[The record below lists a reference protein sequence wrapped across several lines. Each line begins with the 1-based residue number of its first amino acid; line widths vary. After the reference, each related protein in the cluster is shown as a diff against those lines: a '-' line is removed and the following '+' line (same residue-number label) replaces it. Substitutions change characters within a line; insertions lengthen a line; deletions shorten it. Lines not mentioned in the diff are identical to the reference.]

1 MWLLSFF
8 ESSFTLMNSVLWS
21 SILFLFSSY
30 FSLFLFSYLMFFLL
44 VSLHSFGRRDIF
56 SPFFPFTM
64 ETIHVVV
71 CGLDTDEVQAALDGP
86 LTQSHYAWKKSYSFA
101 ITVGTA
107 VDFVHEDVFS
117 KVCSVI
123 VLCSGCTPPPSL
135 DYYYNISTVAVP
147 DCPKDCV
154 DQLGDAEF
162 FYGVVDIKD
171 LRMKVLSLALAPSH
185 VIYDQLLQYFTP
197 VGELAAQRAFWIL
210 DKDCD
215 GLLKV
220 EDIIMWRRLVEKRDF
235 EVGHVDH
242 FFFDHLLP
250 FLEEDSG
257 KSTRSLDSEESERIP
272 PKLQD
277 GITSLQFLSY
287 LLALLKRGDLLEV
300 WATLHAVGTHPNGL
314 PYSWSDVHSVQSP
327 YRLGNTYLSPYG
339 ITFLKNVFKRALLC
353 NSSRSGS
360 FSTGT
365 PSSTTVWSFTPGCP
379 WTAIVGLPTENI
391 SLDGFIEAWKYMALE
406 QPDTVIIY
414 ARFWGYKGSP
424 IQLFVRR
431 NARAS
436 RIVSEVVPNCIQV
449 LVVGGK
455 GMGRRSLVTALVGEL
470 PNSEGYGET
479 SQPSS
484 TNPFGNKED
493 ENLLF
498 VRTSTRVL
506 PHFSGQSS
514 SEPLTYVFTV
524 LYPTMATSILRN
536 ELLNRT
542 IDVVLLCFDH
552 TQPRKSIALIT
563 STLQQ
568 VKALGTCKRMPFVI
582 VGTKADLLEE
592 KSYSLPVTE
601 ELKKFSIF
609 CKNERLLWPPIIFNS
624 YASPSENTV
633 RVDVM
638 MEFLYHVVRDPDI
651 AVACPKATTLRTVRR
666 AGILTLL
673 SWVTWHSCRRAAKA
687 LLQHFSLTDTN
698 SYYQF

>member
-1 MWLLSFF
+1 
-8 ESSFTLMNSVLWS
+8 
-21 SILFLFSSY
+21 
-30 FSLFLFSYLMFFLL
+30 
-44 VSLHSFGRRDIF
+44 
-56 SPFFPFTM
+56 M

-71 CGLDTDEVQAALDGP
+71 CGLDTAEVQAVLEGP

-123 VLCSGCTPPPSL
+123 VLCEGCTPPPSL
-135 DYYYNISTVAVP
+135 DYYYNISTVAVSE
-147 DCPKDCV
+147 CPKDCV

-162 FYGVVDIKD
+162 FYGVVDLNE
-171 LRMKVLSLALAPSH
+171 LRMRVLSLALAPTH

-197 VGELAAQRAFWIL
+197 VGELAAQRAFWLL

-220 EDIIMWRRLVEKRDF
+220 EDIVMWRRLVEKRDF
-235 EVGHVDH
+235 ELVHVDH

-250 FLEEDSG
+250 ALEESSHAG
-257 KSTRSLDSEESERIP
+257 SARLASEEPGKTP
-272 PKLQD
+272 PNLQE
-277 GITSLQFLSY
+277 GLTSSQFLSY

-314 PYSWSDVHSVQSP
+314 PYSWSDVHSVQTP

-339 ITFLKNVFKRALLC
+339 ITFLKNVFKRALLRN
-353 NSSRSGS
+353 NSRNGS
-360 FSTGT
+360 FSGGA
-365 PSSTTVWSFTPGCP
+365 PSTSSVWSFTPGCP
-379 WTAIVGLPTENI
+379 WTAIVGLPTDKI

-424 IQLFVRR
+424 MQLFVRR

-436 RIVSEVVPNCIQV
+436 RLVSEVVPNCIQV

-455 GMGRRSLVTALVGEL
+455 GMGRRSLVTALVRETA
-470 PNSEGYGET
+470 NSGGYDEMC
-479 SQPSS
+479 QSS
-484 TNPFGNKED
+484 APLSNKDD

-498 VRTSTRVL
+498 VRTATRVL

-524 LYPTMATSILRN
+524 LFPTMATSILRN

-552 TQPRKSIALIT
+552 TQPKKSIALIT
-563 STLQQ
+563 SIVQQ

-582 VGTKADLLEE
+582 VGTKADLLIE
-592 KSYSLPVTE
+592 KGYALPDTE
-601 ELKKFSIF
+601 ELRNFSIF
-609 CKNERLLWPPIIFNS
+609 CQTERLLWPPMIFNS
-624 YASPSENTV
+624 SVSPNENGV

-638 MEFLYHVVRDPDI
+638 MEFLYHAVRDPDI
-651 AVACPKATTLRTVRR
+651 AVACPKVTAVRTIRR
-666 AGILTLL
+666 ATLLTLL
-673 SWVTWHSCRRAAKA
+673 SCLTWHSCRGAAKA
-687 LLQHFSLTDTN
+687 FLQHFNLADTD